1 MKTRVLAIL
10 VALGVL
16 GFVGAFIWAAMR
28 PPASVPISSGEI
40 APTASVSEMLSDS
53 GQIDVQVYATGNR
66 DVRMDIQFMPDAD
79 AVEMVGMRPDVNF
92 AMVEMHMDGL
102 TPPLEFV
109 RQVFGAS
116 TSSCQWLAYGSS
128 TSVSV
133 RNLRRSSSM
142 LPEIIGSEK
151 LRADALQRLIRGTLA
166 GLAVF
171 ATLGTVTAVWLN
183 PFFVRMTPVGPWE
196 LGATT

>member
-28 PPASVPISSGEI
+28 PPASVPISSGGV
-40 APTASVSEMLSDS
+40 APTASVSEMLSD
-53 GQIDVQVYATGNR
+53 GRLDVQVYATGNR

-102 TPPLEFV
+102 TPPLELV
-109 RQVFGAS
+109 EAGVWRV
-116 TSSCQWLAYGSS
+116 
-128 TSVSV
+128 
-133 RNLRRSSSM
+133 NLK
-142 LPEIIGSEK
+142 LPM
-151 LRADALQRLIRGTLA
+151 A
-166 GLAVF
+166 GLWIVNVGFGEEF
-171 ATLGTVTAVWLN
+171 AEIQFDA
-183 PFFVRMTPVGPWE
+183 P
-196 LGATT
+196 